1 MSVMGMPVEG
11 RCCDAQT
18 VRPQLPQGLNEA
30 HMKSLTGNA
39 MHVAVVGTLLMV
51 AISEARVL

>member
-18 VRPQLPQGLNEA
+18 VRHEA